1 MPRDIDV
8 LWLVEHTAREMDVA
22 CVTSVLGRTRYN
34 LTIEIRNI
42 YQHIG
47 DYLRA
52 YRPRVVVHPFVY
64 VVKGALATEDIYARW
79 PGAIHFNLAW
89 EQIHYRAHLRIKAPA
104 DEGARLG
111 TIHHGWGEFYRAYL
125 RQHGVP
131 DEHIF
136 INGHPSYRLYAD
148 PYRRFFADRGAL
160 AKTFGLDP
168 AKRWVFVPDNYRWA
182 FAQRKLKFF
191 LAQGGDARE
200 MQSLIDFSV
209 PSLEHLL
216 RACRAAA
223 TDDGLEI
230 ILRPRPSVSTGEFLE
245 FFQQRVGGDTGRI
258 RLLKEGSVREW
269 IMASDVV
276 ISSYSTSLI
285 EAAVAGKPAWMFEP
299 IPIPAGLYCEWY
311 DHVGRIRDTEEL
323 LSVCRRPAQTRAD
336 DPLREWAHANLLA
349 CGDPLQRLAL
359 QLALLVDRARASSSP
374 EGRLP
379 RHLGT
384 KKYFNEDTHEKDA
397 FSPSDV
403 DTLTT
408 EWASLLAAT
417 PPRDEAIADWSLG
430 NTTNKTMDR
439 DDLLTPAAAP
449 LVEDLNTLVHA
460 LYARG
465 AAPSSWVGSLPRA
478 PIVRTG
484 GTGGA
489 RFGLGWRQRRRDEYA
504 EDPDERPA
512 LTLAMRQRLAYQPL
526 PGAADDRRFPWFL
539 YWEVVWILRHVQ
551 PRLEPGMRLLVAGGT
566 SSLFACYLASR
577 EYEVH
582 SVDLD
587 DRLATHGQHVARTM
601 GWTTMS
607 AHPVDL
613 GALRFPDAHFDH
625 AVSIRGLWPADVDR
639 AQGALREI
647 ARCLRPGG
655 LLALTF
661 EYRSPVPA
669 AISAGTSLPSHHT
682 LASEADIHRRFLKS
696 GEFRLAGTPL
706 FHDTWRS
713 YLRHPADA
721 RQSYTLGAIIL
732 QRRGTGPRS

>member
-22 CVTSVLGRTRYN
+22 CVTSILGRTRYS

-64 VVKGALATEDIYARW
+64 VVKGALATEDVYARW

-104 DEGARLG
+104 DEGARLR

-191 LAQGGDARE
+191 LAQGGDAQE

-223 TDDGLEI
+223 TDEGLEI
-230 ILRPRPSVSTGEFLE
+230 ILRPRPSVSTGEFLG

-258 RLLKEGSVREW
+258 RFLKEGSVREW

-299 IPIPAGLYCEWY
+299 IPIPKGLYCEWY
-311 DHVGRIRDTEEL
+311 DHVGRIRDTETL
-323 LSVCRRPAQTRAD
+323 LSVCRQPAPTSAE

-349 CGDPLQRLAL
+349 CGDPLQRLAF
-359 QLALLVDRARASSSP
+359 QLALLVDRAPASSSP
-374 EGRLP
+374 TGRLP

-384 KKYFNEDTHEKDA
+384 KKYFNEDTHEKDS
-397 FSPSDV
+397 FSPADV

-408 EWASLLAAT
+408 EWASLLASE
-417 PPRDEAIADWSLG
+417 PPQDEAVANWSRG

-439 DDLLTPAAAP
+439 DDLLTSAAAP
-449 LVEDLNTLVHA
+449 LVEDLNRLVHS

-465 AAPSSWVGSLPRA
+465 TAPASWVGSLPRA
-478 PIVRTG
+478 PIARVGATI
-484 GTGGA
+484 GA
-489 RFGLGWRQRRRDEYA
+489 RFALGWRRRRPEYT
-504 EDPDERPA
+504 EDPYERQA
-512 LTLAMRQRLAYQPL
+512 LTLGMRQRLTYQPL

-539 YWEVVWILRHVQ
+539 YWEIYWILRQVG
-551 PRLEPGMRLLVAGGT
+551 PLLEPGVRLLAAGGA

-577 EYEVH
+577 GCELH

-587 DRLATHGQHVARTM
+587 EHHVANGQHVARTM
-601 GWTTMS
+601 DWTRMFSHTM
-607 AHPVDL
+607 DL
-613 GALRFPDAHFDH
+613 GALGFPNGHFDH
-625 AVSIRGLWPADVDR
+625 AFSIRGFWPADFERMQV
-639 AQGALREI
+639 AMREA
-647 ARCLRPGG
+647 ARCLKPGG

-661 EYRSPVPA
+661 DYRSPIPTAVG
-669 AISAGTSLPSHHT
+669 AGKRRPPHDT
-682 LASEADIHRRFLKS
+682 LRSEADIHRRFLRS
-696 GEFRLAGTPL
+696 GGFSIVGDPL
-706 FHDTWRS
+706 FHDNWRS
-713 YLRHPADA
+713 YLRHPSDT
-721 RQSYTLGAIIL
+721 REPYTWAAIVL
-732 QRRGTGPRS
+732 QRR